1 MRVMVFGTF
10 DLLHAGHENFFEQ
23 ARKLG
28 KEVVVVIARD
38 ETVQKIKGRKP
49 THSEKKRAENLTQK
63 KWADKV
69 VLGDLGDK
77 YKVIKKFQPDVIA
90 LGYDQFAFTFRRE
103 KFIIEE
109 KMKTRVERLKPYRP
123 EIYKSSLIRDSWLS
137 QIKENIVAPEGVLAH
152 NR

>member
-28 KEVVVVIARD
+28 KEIVVVIARD
-38 ETVQKIKGRKP
+38 ETVRKIKGTKP
-49 THSEKKRAENLTQK
+49 THPEKKRAENLAK
-63 KWADKV
+63 KNWADKV
-69 VLGDLGDK
+69 TLGDLIDK
-77 YKVIKKFQPDVIA
+77 YKVIRKFKPDVIA
-90 LGYDQFAFTFRRE
+90 LGYDQFAFTFRLE

-109 KMKTRVERLKPYRP
+109 KMNTRVERLKPYRP

-137 QIKENIVAPEGVLAH
+137 QVKEKIVAPEGLLTH